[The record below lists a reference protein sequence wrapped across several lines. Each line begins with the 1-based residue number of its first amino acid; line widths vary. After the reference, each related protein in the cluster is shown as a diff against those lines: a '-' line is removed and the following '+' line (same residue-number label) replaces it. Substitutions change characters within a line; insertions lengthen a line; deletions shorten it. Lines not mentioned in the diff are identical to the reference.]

1 MLTGSLQIKKGI
13 YYAVINFYD
22 EKGNRKLKWISTK
35 LKAKGNKRLAEKK
48 LMEILTGLEETTLN
62 NKPRD
67 NTLEKYNNMLF
78 CDYMVDWLMS
88 ISNSVART
96 TFIGYSQVVKGKMY
110 SYFKEKNIKLIDI
123 KPIHITEFYEY
134 LSKQGI
140 GNNTIKHYNANIS
153 KALKRAVVKE
163 IIPSNPI
170 DKIENIKEKQ
180 FIGDFYTVEELEQ
193 LMNIIKDTF
202 IELPILLA
210 GYYGLRRSEVIGIKW
225 SAIDFEEKTIT
236 IKHTVGYGNINGK
249 VQFIFEDK
257 TKNQSSY
264 RTLPLIPL
272 AEDLILR
279 HKNKQRE
286 NKKLFGNTY
295 DEKYKEYICR
305 NDLGELIKPSY
316 ITWKFSEILRK
327 NNLRHIRFHDL
338 RHSCATLLRRN
349 GVRLEDIQLWLGH
362 SSYQTTLRY
371 SHIDDDVNKISANVI
386 TDIFDKDKK
395 KKQLVMHN

>member
-140 GNNTIKHYNANIS
+140 GNNAIKHYNANIS

-170 DKIENIKEKQ
+170 DRIENIKEKQ

-193 LMNIIKDTF
+193 LMNII
-202 IELPILLA
+202 
-210 GYYGLRRSEVIGIKW
+210 VQIK
-225 SAIDFEEKTIT
+225 K
-236 IKHTVGYGNINGK
+236 
-249 VQFIFEDK
+249 
-257 TKNQSSY
+257 
-264 RTLPLIPL
+264 
-272 AEDLILR
+272 
-279 HKNKQRE
+279 
-286 NKKLFGNTY
+286 
-295 DEKYKEYICR
+295 
-305 NDLGELIKPSY
+305 
-316 ITWKFSEILRK
+316 
-327 NNLRHIRFHDL
+327 
-338 RHSCATLLRRN
+338 
-349 GVRLEDIQLWLGH
+349 
-362 SSYQTTLRY
+362 
-371 SHIDDDVNKISANVI
+371 
-386 TDIFDKDKK
+386 
-395 KKQLVMHN
+395 